1 MLIAQL
7 VRYLLGMQYG
17 LSATLI
23 KAVEDFLEG
32 PEILRDGGVAAMQ
45 EIRRIRDAYP
55 ETKRHKATDV
65 PGIASNDIGIIN
77 SAPPPSRSLL
87 VLLKRVF
94 DQTTGRQRF
103 GLGAVPADEAHWWH
117 TSLFSTVLVT
127 DANQE
132 GVRVRSYDRA
142 KTLDLAKRG
151 IRVIQRLRREGGGV
165 REAYRRALPE
175 LTSREN
181 WTRLYGLPD

>member
-1 MLIAQL
+1 MLVAQL

-32 PEILRDGGVAAMQ
+32 PEILRDGGVAAMK

-55 ETKRHKATDV
+55 ETKRHSATDV

-77 SAPPPSRSLL
+77 SAPRPH
-87 VLLKRVF
+87 
-94 DQTTGRQRF
+94 RQRVVLIRRILDRIL
-103 GLGAVPADEAHWWH
+103 GRHRHSLGAIPVDEANWWH
-117 TSLFSTVLVT
+117 IALFETAVVT
-127 DANQE
+127 DASQE
-132 GVRVRSYDRA
+132 GVRVRKYDRERMF
-142 KTLDLAKRG
+142 DLAKRSAK
-151 IRVIQRLRREGGGV
+151 VINRLRKEGAAAQ
-165 REAYRRALPE
+165 EQYKRAMPE

-181 WTRLYGLPD
+181 WKRLYEL